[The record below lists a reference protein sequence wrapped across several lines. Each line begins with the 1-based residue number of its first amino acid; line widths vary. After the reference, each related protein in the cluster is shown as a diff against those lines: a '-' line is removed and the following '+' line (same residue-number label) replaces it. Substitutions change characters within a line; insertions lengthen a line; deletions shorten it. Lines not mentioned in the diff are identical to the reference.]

1 MMYVLIIGLLGYYL
15 LLKRQPTRDYNVS
28 PIVYYGQQKQ
38 QRIQNTM
45 FYADTILQ
53 IANKYKI
60 DPAAIASIIA
70 TESEGIACAYNQQ
83 SYDTY
88 IGLMQIGYKTAQGV
102 GYMGIPYSKL
112 ECPPATGLFIPSV
125 NVEYG
130 TKYFQSLYL
139 KYKSLPSAVSA
150 YQLGSAKFNNNGDF
164 VNMGYI
170 KTVLD
175 FVPNFRDAFR
185 AKQLGYDVLY
195 PDARW
200 NFTVA

>member
-1 MMYVLIIGLLGYYL
+1 MYILVIAILGYYL
-15 LLKRQPTRDYNVS
+15 LKRPPTNDYSIS
-28 PIVYYGQQKQ
+28 PIVYTGQQKQ

-45 FYADTILQ
+45 FYADLILQ

-70 TESEGIACAYNQQ
+70 TESEGIACSYNKQ

-88 IGLMQIGYKTAQGV
+88 IGLMQIGYKTAQGQ
-102 GYMGIPYSKL
+102 GYMGLPYSKL
-112 ECPPATGLFIPSV
+112 ECPPLTGLFIPEV
-125 NVEYG
+125 NIEYG
-130 TKYFQSLYL
+130 TKYFQYQYL

-150 YQLGSAKFNNNGDF
+150 YQLGSAKFNNGVF
-164 VNMGYI
+164 VNMGYV

-185 AKQLGYDVLY
+185 DKLLGYDILY
-195 PDARW
+195 PDTFW

>member
-1 MMYVLIIGLLGYYL
+1 MMYILVIAILGYYL
-15 LLKRQPTRDYNVS
+15 LKRPPTNDYSIS
-28 PIVYYGQQKQ
+28 PIVYTGQQKQ

-45 FYADTILQ
+45 FYADLILQ

-70 TESEGIACAYNQQ
+70 TESEGIACSYNKQ

-88 IGLMQIGYKTAQGV
+88 IGLMQIGYKTAQGQ
-102 GYMGIPYSKL
+102 GYMGLPYSKL
-112 ECPPATGLFIPSV
+112 ECPPLTGLFIPEV
-125 NVEYG
+125 NIEYG
-130 TKYFQSLYL
+130 TKYFQYQYL

-150 YQLGSAKFNNNGDF
+150 YQLGSAKFNNGVF
-164 VNMGYI
+164 VNMGYV

-185 AKQLGYDVLY
+185 DKLLGYDILY
-195 PDARW
+195 PDTFW